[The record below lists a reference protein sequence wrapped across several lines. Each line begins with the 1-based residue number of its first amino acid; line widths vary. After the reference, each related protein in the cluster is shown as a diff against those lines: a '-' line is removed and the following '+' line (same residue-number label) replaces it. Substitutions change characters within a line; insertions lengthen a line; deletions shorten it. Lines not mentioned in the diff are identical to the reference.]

1 MENNV
6 KNTEDVIDVEPTL
19 EVKKKDIVDKALDF
33 VIGIGEEI
41 KEHPIHTAVTAAIGM
56 FCYKKGKKKGHKKG
70 YVDGQKYAVNKI
82 RSFTNYINDDTGEE
96 WNLIDI
102 VAKREAEYIMAF
114 SPNQADEYNSCCA
127 FREELRKS
135 KSSN

>member
-1 MENNV
+1 MENNMR
-6 KNTEDVIDVEPTL
+6 NTEEIIDIEPTL

-41 KEHPIHTAVTAAIGM
+41 KEHPIHTAVTAAIGI

-70 YVDGQKYAVNKI
+70 YIDGQKYAVNKI

-96 WNLIDI
+96 WNLLDI
-102 VAKREAEYIMAF
+102 VAKREAEYIMTF
-114 SPNQADEYNSCCA
+114 KPTEVDEYNACSD
-127 FREELRKS
+127 FRKEYRKS
-135 KSSN
+135 KSST

>member
-1 MENNV
+1 MENSMR
-6 KNTEDVIDVEPTL
+6 NTEEIIDVEPTI

-41 KEHPIHTAVTAAIGM
+41 KEHPVHTAVTAAIGI
-56 FCYKKGKKKGHKKG
+56 FCYRKGKNKGHKKG
-70 YVDGQKYAVNKI
+70 YVDGQKYAVKKI

-102 VAKREAEYIMAF
+102 VAKREAEYIMTF
-114 SPNQADEYNSCCA
+114 KPTEADEYNACSNFCK
-127 FREELRKS
+127 EYRKS
-135 KSSN
+135 KSST

>member
-1 MENNV
+1 MENNMR
-6 KNTEDVIDVEPTL
+6 NTEEIIDIEPSI

-41 KEHPIHTAVTAAIGM
+41 KEHPIHTAVTAAIGI

-82 RSFTNYINDDTGEE
+82 RSFTNYIDDNTGEE

-102 VAKREAEYIMAF
+102 VAKGEAEYIMTF
-114 SPNQADEYNSCCA
+114 TPNQADEYNACRDFSV
-127 FREELRKS
+127 EYRKP
-135 KSSN
+135 KSST